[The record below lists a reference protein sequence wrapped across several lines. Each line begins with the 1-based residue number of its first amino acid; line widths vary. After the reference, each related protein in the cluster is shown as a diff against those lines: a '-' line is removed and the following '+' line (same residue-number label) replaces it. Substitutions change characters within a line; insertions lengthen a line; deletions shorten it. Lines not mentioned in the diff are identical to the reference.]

1 MIFKTSTSAKPY
13 IVVLITIWY
22 IFRMDTINSETIDGY
37 FSALPRKAP
46 ADWEYLP
53 DIGLYMDQLV
63 TCLERRLE
71 LFTKAAGGSL
81 ITPSMINNYAK
92 SKIVPRAEGKKYGKE
107 HVALLLTVFTL
118 KRVLSVQD
126 MGSLVGKIGTASE
139 VEEFYGR
146 FRRGMEYSARETAS
160 LVGTALAEASDDDKH
175 LDAKTLRDLALDLAV
190 DASIRSYA
198 AETLLAFANPGEA
211 ASDKEV
217 KIKAKKEK
225 AVSKKGKKA
234 SA

>member
-1 MIFKTSTSAKPY
+1 
-13 IVVLITIWY
+13 
-22 IFRMDTINSETIDGY
+22 MDTINSETIDGY

-63 TCLERRLE
+63 TYLVRQLE

-126 MGSLVGKIGTASE
+126 MGSLVGKIALPPRSKSFMGDSGG
-139 VEEFYGR
+139 YGV
-146 FRRGMEYSARETAS
+146 FGQGDGEP
-160 LVGTALAEASDDDKH
+160 VGTALAEASDDDNTWTRKPCAIWR
-175 LDAKTLRDLALDLAV
+175 LISRSTPASGATRPKRFSRLRIPGKPLL
-190 DASIRSYA
+190 IR
-198 AETLLAFANPGEA
+198 G
-211 ASDKEV
+211 
-217 KIKAKKEK
+217 
-225 AVSKKGKKA
+225 
-234 SA
+234 